1 MVITNWLVGVTVD
14 CSGRIRRTT
23 AGEAG
28 GAMSSTVKV
37 SFVVM
42 GHRAGVGT

>member
-1 MVITNWLVGVTVD
+1 MVIISWIVGVTVD

-23 AGEAG
+23 AGEAC

-37 SFVVM
+37 SFAVM
-42 GHRAGVGT
+42 GHRAGLGT